1 MFLWRNFMKIGGI
14 VAEYNPFHN
23 GHAYQIE
30 KSKELGEWTHV
41 VAVMS
46 SNYVQRGETALI
58 SKWARAEMAVKNGV
72 DLVIELPT
80 LWSTSFAQRFAYGG
94 VSLLNSL
101 GCVDMLS
108 FGSECGNIDELI
120 ECKNAINS
128 EAVAERLKENL
139 EYGLSFASARSEAL
153 KAVCGNRFFDILEE
167 PNNTLGIEYLQ
178 AMDKLGSNMIPMTI
192 KRVGAAHD
200 SLMRSDNFA
209 SASDIRQMMLSGSNE
224 WEIYVPQS
232 VADIYHRE
240 EENNLAPCPN
250 SKLEFGILCCMRQ
263 LSAEDI
269 GLSPDVSEGIEYR
282 IHDAALKA
290 SSLEEL
296 YQLAKTKRY
305 SHARI
310 RRIVF
315 HAFMGFVADDY
326 KGEPPYIH
334 VLAMNDK
341 GKEILREAKDKAAK
355 PIVTKASDFDRL
367 DDYGLHVFSLEDMC
381 TDVYSLA
388 SPVILPCGRE
398 KTNGII
404 VLGDAPSEFDGEPTV
419 AEEEKTSAEEEN
431 TVVSAD
437 EQPAADDNDEITAE
451 EQETEENKQDEA
463 QE

>member
-1 MFLWRNFMKIGGI
+1 MKIGGI

-23 GHAYQIE
+23 GHRYQLE
-30 KSKELGEWTHV
+30 KSKELGKWTHT

-58 SKWARAEMAVKNGV
+58 SKWARAEMAVKNGI

-80 LWSTSFAQRFAYGG
+80 LWSTSHAQRFALGG
-94 VSLLNSL
+94 VSLLDSL
-101 GCVDMLS
+101 GCVNMLS

-128 EAVAERLKENL
+128 EAVGERLKENL
-139 EYGLSFASARSEAL
+139 EYGLSFASARAEAL
-153 KAVCGNRFFDILEE
+153 RTVYGNRFFDILEE

-178 AMDKLGSNMIPMTI
+178 ALDKLDSKIVPMTV
-192 KRVGAAHD
+192 KRIGAAHD
-200 SLMRSDNFA
+200 SIIRSENFA
-209 SASDIRQMMLSGSNE
+209 SASDIRSMLLDENKE
-224 WEIYVPQS
+224 WEMFVPQS
-232 VADIYHRE
+232 VADIYNRE
-240 EENNLAPCPN
+240 AESNKAPCPI
-250 SKLEFGILCCMRQ
+250 SKLEFSILCCMRQ

-290 SSLEEL
+290 SSLDEL

-310 RRIVF
+310 RRIVL
-315 HAFMGFVADDY
+315 HAFMGFTAEDY
-326 KGEPPYIH
+326 KENPPYIH
-334 VLAMNDK
+334 VLAMNEN
-341 GKEILREAKDKAAK
+341 GKEILKKAKEKAKK
-355 PIVTKASDFDRL
+355 PIITKASDFDEL
-367 DDYGLHVFSLEDMC
+367 DDYGRHVFALEDMC

-404 VLGDAPSEFDGEPTV
+404 VL
-419 AEEEKTSAEEEN
+419 
-431 TVVSAD
+431 
-437 EQPAADDNDEITAE
+437 
-451 EQETEENKQDEA
+451 
-463 QE
+463 

>member
-1 MFLWRNFMKIGGI
+1 MKIGGI

-23 GHAYQIE
+23 GHKYQLE
-30 KSKELGEWTHV
+30 KSKELGEWTHA

-58 SKWARAEMAVKNGV
+58 SKWARAEAAVKNGI

-80 LWSTSFAQRFAYGG
+80 LWSTSYAQRFALGG
-94 VSLLNSL
+94 VSLLESL

-108 FGSECGNIDELI
+108 FGSECGDIDELI

-128 EAVAERLKENL
+128 EAVTQRLKENL
-139 EYGLSFASARSEAL
+139 EYGLSFATARAEAL
-153 KAVCGNRFFDILEE
+153 RTVYGNRFFDILEE

-178 AMDKLGSNMIPMTI
+178 ALDKLGSDIVPMTI
-192 KRVGAAHD
+192 KRIGAAHD

-209 SASDIRQMMLSGSNE
+209 SASDIRSMMLAESRD
-224 WEIYVPQS
+224 WEMFAPQS
-232 VADIYHRE
+232 VVDIYNRE
-240 EENNLAPCPN
+240 AQNNRAPCPN
-250 SKLEFGILCCMRQ
+250 SKLEFSILCCMRQ

-310 RRIVF
+310 RRIVL

-326 KGEPPYIH
+326 KTNPPYIH
-334 VLAMNDK
+334 VLAMNSK
-341 GKEILREAKDKAAK
+341 GKEILKAAK
-355 PIVTKASDFDRL
+355 ETAKLPIVTKASDFDML
-367 DDYGLHVFSLEDMC
+367 DEYGQHVFSLEDMC

-388 SPVILPCGRE
+388 SPAILPCGRE
-398 KTNGII
+398 KTQGIF
-404 VLGDAPSEFDGEPTV
+404 VLDDT
-419 AEEEKTSAEEEN
+419 EN
-431 TVVSAD
+431 D
-437 EQPAADDNDEITAE
+437 
-451 EQETEENKQDEA
+451 
-463 QE
+463 

>member
-1 MFLWRNFMKIGGI
+1 MKIGGI

-72 DLVIELPT
+72 DLVIEMPT
-80 LWSTSFAQRFAYGG
+80 LWSTSYAQRFAYGG

-128 EAVAERLKENL
+128 EAVEERLKENL
-139 EYGLSFASARSEAL
+139 EYGLSFASARAEAL

-178 AMDKLGSNMIPMTI
+178 ALDKLGSDMIPMTI
-192 KRVGAAHD
+192 KRIGAAHD

-209 SASDIRQMMLSGSNE
+209 CASDIRRMMLDGDKE
-224 WEIYVPQS
+224 WEMYVPQS

-240 EENNLAPCPN
+240 EENNLAPCPG
-250 SKLEFGILCCMRQ
+250 SKLEFSILCCMRQ

-282 IHDAALKA
+282 KQARLRSFISLPRQSAIHTQESA
-290 SSLEEL
+290 EL
-296 YQLAKTKRY
+296 YFTPLWALSPTTTR
-305 SHARI
+305 AN
-310 RRIVF
+310 RRIF
-315 HAFMGFVADDY
+315 
-326 KGEPPYIH
+326 
-334 VLAMNDK
+334 
-341 GKEILREAKDKAAK
+341 
-355 PIVTKASDFDRL
+355 
-367 DDYGLHVFSLEDMC
+367 
-381 TDVYSLA
+381 
-388 SPVILPCGRE
+388 
-398 KTNGII
+398 
-404 VLGDAPSEFDGEPTV
+404 
-419 AEEEKTSAEEEN
+419 TS
-431 TVVSAD
+431 S
-437 EQPAADDNDEITAE
+437 Q
-451 EQETEENKQDEA
+451 
-463 QE
+463 

>member
-1 MFLWRNFMKIGGI
+1 MKIGGI

-23 GHAYQIE
+23 GHKYQVE

-41 VAVMS
+41 VAAMR

-58 SKWARAEMAVKNGV
+58 STWARAEMAVNNGV
-72 DLVIELPT
+72 DLVIEIPT
-80 LWSTSFAQRFAYGG
+80 LWSTSFAQRFALGG
-94 VSLLNSL
+94 VSLLDSL

-108 FGSECGNIDELI
+108 FGSECGDIDELI

-128 EAVAERLKENL
+128 DAVTERLKENL
-139 EYGLSFASARSEAL
+139 DFGLSFASARAEAL
-153 KAVCGNRFFDILEE
+153 RTVYGNRFFDILEE

-178 AMDKLGSNMIPMTI
+178 ALDKLDSSIVPMTI
-192 KRVGAAHD
+192 KRVGASHD
-200 SLMRSDNFA
+200 SIIRSENFA
-209 SASDIRQMMLSGSNE
+209 CASDIRSMMLGGGRE
-224 WEIYVPQS
+224 WEMFVPQS
-232 VADIYHRE
+232 VVDIYRRE
-240 EENNLAPCPN
+240 EENNRAPCPN
-250 SKLEFGILCCMRQ
+250 SKLEFSILCCMRQ

-310 RRIVF
+310 RRIVL

-326 KGEPPYIH
+326 KENPPYIH
-334 VLAMNDK
+334 VLAMNEK
-341 GKEILREAKDKAAK
+341 GKEILKEAKDKAKK
-355 PIVTKASDFDRL
+355 PIVTKASDFDTL
-367 DDYGLHVFSLEDMC
+367 DDYGRHVFALEDMC

-398 KTNGII
+398 KTNGI
-404 VLGDAPSEFDGEPTV
+404 
-419 AEEEKTSAEEEN
+419 
-431 TVVSAD
+431 VV
-437 EQPAADDNDEITAE
+437 I
-451 EQETEENKQDEA
+451 
-463 QE
+463 

>member
-1 MFLWRNFMKIGGI
+1 MKIGGI

-23 GHAYQIE
+23 GHKYQLE
-30 KSKELGEWTHV
+30 KSRELGEWTHV
-41 VAVMS
+41 AAVMS

-80 LWSTSFAQRFAYGG
+80 LWSTSYAQRFAQGG
-94 VSLLNSL
+94 VSLLHNL

-108 FGSECGNIDELI
+108 FGSECGDIDELI

-128 EAVAERLKENL
+128 ESVAERLKENL
-139 EYGLSFASARSEAL
+139 EYGLGFATARAEAL
-153 KAVCGNRFFDILEE
+153 RAVCGNRFFDILEE

-178 AMDKLGSNMIPMTI
+178 ALDRLGSDIIPMTI
-192 KRVGAAHD
+192 KRIGASHD
-200 SLMRSDNFA
+200 SVIRSENFA
-209 SASDIRQMMLSGSNE
+209 CASDIRQMLLDGNKD
-224 WEIYVPQS
+224 WEMFVPQS

-240 EENNLAPCPN
+240 EQNSLAPCPN
-250 SKLEFGILCCMRQ
+250 SKLEFSILCCMRQ

-296 YQLAKTKRY
+296 YQIAKTKRY

-310 RRIVF
+310 RRIVL
-315 HAFMGFVADDY
+315 HAFMGFAADDF
-326 KGEPPYIH
+326 KGDPPYIH
-334 VLAMNDK
+334 ILAMNEK
-341 GKEILREAKDKAAK
+341 GKEILKEAKEKARI
-355 PIVTKASDFDRL
+355 PIVTKASDFDEL
-367 DDYGLHVFSLEDMC
+367 DDYGRHIFALEDMC

-388 SPVILPCGRE
+388 SPAIMPCGRE

-404 VLGDAPSEFDGEPTV
+404 VL
-419 AEEEKTSAEEEN
+419 
-431 TVVSAD
+431 
-437 EQPAADDNDEITAE
+437 
-451 EQETEENKQDEA
+451 
-463 QE
+463 

>member
-1 MFLWRNFMKIGGI
+1 MKIGGI

-23 GHAYQIE
+23 GHKYQVE

-41 VAVMS
+41 VAAMS

-72 DLVIELPT
+72 DLVIEIPT
-80 LWSTSFAQRFAYGG
+80 LWSTSFAQRFALGG
-94 VSLLNSL
+94 VSLLDSL

-108 FGSECGNIDELI
+108 FGSECGDIDELI

-128 EAVAERLKENL
+128 DAVTERLKENL
-139 EYGLSFASARSEAL
+139 DFGLSFASARAEAL
-153 KAVCGNRFFDILEE
+153 RTVYGNRFFDILEE

-178 AMDKLGSNMIPMTI
+178 ALDKLDSSIVPMTI
-192 KRVGAAHD
+192 KRVGASHD
-200 SLMRSDNFA
+200 SIIRSENFA
-209 SASDIRQMMLSGSNE
+209 CASDIRSMMLGGGRE
-224 WEIYVPQS
+224 WEMFVPQS
-232 VADIYHRE
+232 VVDIYRRE
-240 EENNLAPCPN
+240 EENNRAPCPN
-250 SKLEFGILCCMRQ
+250 SKLEFSILCCMRQ

-310 RRIVF
+310 RRIVL

-326 KGEPPYIH
+326 KENPPYIH
-334 VLAMNDK
+334 VLAMNEK
-341 GKEILREAKDKAAK
+341 GKEILKEAKDKAKK
-355 PIVTKASDFDRL
+355 PIVTKASDFDTL
-367 DDYGLHVFSLEDMC
+367 DDYGRHVFALEDMC

-398 KTNGII
+398 KTNGI
-404 VLGDAPSEFDGEPTV
+404 
-419 AEEEKTSAEEEN
+419 
-431 TVVSAD
+431 VV
-437 EQPAADDNDEITAE
+437 I
-451 EQETEENKQDEA
+451 
-463 QE
+463 

>member
-1 MFLWRNFMKIGGI
+1 MKIGGI

-23 GHAYQIE
+23 GHKYQIK

-41 VAVMS
+41 VAAMS

-72 DLVIELPT
+72 DLVIEIPT
-80 LWSTSFAQRFAYGG
+80 LWSTSFAQRFALGG
-94 VSLLNSL
+94 VSLLDSL

-108 FGSECGNIDELI
+108 FGSECGDIDELI

-128 EAVAERLKENL
+128 DAVTERLKENL
-139 EYGLSFASARSEAL
+139 DFGLSFASARAEAL
-153 KAVCGNRFFDILEE
+153 RTVYGNRFFDILEE

-178 AMDKLGSNMIPMTI
+178 ALDKLDSSIVPMTI
-192 KRVGAAHD
+192 KRVGASHD
-200 SLMRSDNFA
+200 SIIRSENFA
-209 SASDIRQMMLSGSNE
+209 CASDIRSMMLGGGRE
-224 WEIYVPQS
+224 WEMFVPQS
-232 VADIYHRE
+232 VVDIYRRE
-240 EENNLAPCPN
+240 EENNRAPCPN
-250 SKLEFGILCCMRQ
+250 SKLEFSILCCMRQ

-310 RRIVF
+310 RRIVL

-326 KGEPPYIH
+326 KENPPYIH
-334 VLAMNDK
+334 VLAMNEK
-341 GKEILREAKDKAAK
+341 GKEILKEAKDKAK
-355 PIVTKASDFDRL
+355 KSIVTKASDFDTL
-367 DDYGLHVFSLEDMC
+367 DDYGRHVFALEDMC

-398 KTNGII
+398 KTNGI
-404 VLGDAPSEFDGEPTV
+404 
-419 AEEEKTSAEEEN
+419 
-431 TVVSAD
+431 VV
-437 EQPAADDNDEITAE
+437 I
-451 EQETEENKQDEA
+451 
-463 QE
+463 

>member
-1 MFLWRNFMKIGGI
+1 MKIGGI

-23 GHAYQIE
+23 GHKYQVE

-41 VAVMS
+41 VAAMS

-72 DLVIELPT
+72 DLVIEIPT
-80 LWSTSFAQRFAYGG
+80 LWSTSFAQRFALGG
-94 VSLLNSL
+94 VSLLDSL

-108 FGSECGNIDELI
+108 FGSECGDIDELI

-128 EAVAERLKENL
+128 DAVTERLKENL
-139 EYGLSFASARSEAL
+139 DFGLSFASARAEAL
-153 KAVCGNRFFDILEE
+153 RTVYGNRFFDILEE

-178 AMDKLGSNMIPMTI
+178 ALDKLDSSIVPMTI
-192 KRVGAAHD
+192 KRVGASHD
-200 SLMRSDNFA
+200 SIIRSENFA
-209 SASDIRQMMLSGSNE
+209 CASDIRSMMLGGGRE
-224 WEIYVPQS
+224 WEMFVPQS
-232 VADIYHRE
+232 VVDIYRRE
-240 EENNLAPCPN
+240 EENNRAPCPN
-250 SKLEFGILCCMRQ
+250 SKLEFSILCCMRQ

-310 RRIVF
+310 RRIVL

-326 KGEPPYIH
+326 KENPPYIH
-334 VLAMNDK
+334 VLAMNEK
-341 GKEILREAKDKAAK
+341 GKEILKEAKDKAKK
-355 PIVTKASDFDRL
+355 PIVTKASDFDGL
-367 DDYGLHVFSLEDMC
+367 DDYGRHVFALEDMC

-398 KTNGII
+398 KTNGI
-404 VLGDAPSEFDGEPTV
+404 
-419 AEEEKTSAEEEN
+419 
-431 TVVSAD
+431 VV
-437 EQPAADDNDEITAE
+437 I
-451 EQETEENKQDEA
+451 
-463 QE
+463 